1 MASGSAAIAMLAAR
15 AQPLRGEDN
24 DFDGLLARIGDAR
37 FVLIGEA
44 SHGTSEFY
52 RLRAEITRRL
62 VAARGFTAIAV
73 EADWP
78 DAYRVDRWVRG
89 RGDDPDGRA
98 ALGSFE
104 RFPRWMWR
112 NREVL
117 AFVEW
122 LRAHN
127 AATGVPCGFYGLD
140 LYSLHA
146 SIDAVLRYL
155 AATDAPA
162 ALRARERYACF
173 DHFGGDAQ
181 WYGHATGLGLAP
193 SCEDAVVAQ
202 LAELSAGSSR
212 SLVRHGDREAR
223 FFAEQNAR
231 LVRDAEAY
239 YRAMFAGRAASWNL
253 RDSHM
258 ADTLAAIERHVGG
271 TAARIVVWAHNSH
284 LGDARAT
291 QMHASG
297 EHNLGQLA
305 RERWGEAVYSIG
317 FSTYNGSVAAASDWD
332 GPFERK
338 RVRDALAGSCEHV
351 LHQIGLPRFWL
362 DLRDPAVAQ
371 RLREPRLQRA
381 IGVIYRPETE
391 RQSHY
396 FQAELPR
403 QFDAM
408 VHVDATHAV
417 APLDGDAGRHT
428 KDADETWPEG
438 L

>member
-1 MASGSAAIAMLAAR
+1 MPPGNATMTMLAAR
-15 AQPLRGEDN
+15 AQPLRGGDDEL
-24 DFDGLLARIGDAR
+24 DGLLARIGDAR

-52 RLRAEITRRL
+52 RVRAAITQRL
-62 VAARGFTAIAV
+62 VAERGFSAVAV

-78 DAYRVDRWVRG
+78 DAYRVDRYVRG
-89 RGDDPDGRA
+89 RGEDADARA

-122 LRAHN
+122 LRARN
-127 AATGVPCGFYGLD
+127 AAAEAACGFYGVD

-146 SIDAVLRYL
+146 SIEAVLRYL
-155 AATDAPA
+155 EATDPQA
-162 ALRARERYACF
+162 ARRARERYACF
-173 DHFGGDAQ
+173 DHFGGDSQ
-181 WYGHATGLGLAP
+181 SYGYAAGLGLSR
-193 SCEDAVVAQ
+193 SCEDDVVAQ
-202 LAELSAGSSR
+202 LRELSARGSR
-212 SLVRHGDREAR
+212 ALVRHGDDEAR

-239 YRAMFAGRAASWNL
+239 YRTMFAGHVASWNL

-258 ADTLAAIERHVGG
+258 VDTLAAIEQHLGAG
-271 TAARIVVWAHNSH
+271 KARVVVWAHNSH

-291 QMHASG
+291 EMGARG

-305 RERWGEAVYSIG
+305 RERWPNAVYSIG
-317 FSTYNGSVAAASDWD
+317 FSTYNGTVAAASDWD
-332 GPFERK
+332 GPMERK
-338 RVRDALAGSCEHV
+338 RVRDALPGSCEQL
-351 LHQIGLPRFWL
+351 LHDIGLARFWL

-396 FQAELPR
+396 YHVELPR
-403 QFDAM
+403 QFDAII
-408 VHVDATHAV
+408 HLDQTRAV
-417 APLDGDAGRHT
+417 TPLDGDAGHHT
-428 KDADETWPEG
+428 LDADETWPEG